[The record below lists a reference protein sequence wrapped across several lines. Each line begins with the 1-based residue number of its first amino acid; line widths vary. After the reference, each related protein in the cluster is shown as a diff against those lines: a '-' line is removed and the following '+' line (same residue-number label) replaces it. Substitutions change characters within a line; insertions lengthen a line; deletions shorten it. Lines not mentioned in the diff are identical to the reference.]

1 MEHFLHHSLI
11 CPIHILISIITSGK
25 GRSERTSIQNWNSK
39 YIQCNYMLVLN
50 LLPEVL
56 DQTDKYIN
64 AIYFPPDF
72 SS

>member
-1 MEHFLHHSLI
+1 MEHFLHHSPI

-39 YIQCNYMLVLN
+39 YIQCDYMVVLN
-50 LLPEVL
+50 VLLKVL

-64 AIYFPPDF
+64 TYFSPRF
-72 SS
+72 